1 MNILHKYIALIIISM
16 LPLFGYAEE
25 ADRPTPALPVKE
37 GNFEFG
43 LQYDGELQTN
53 FHGDYNFL
61 NLLRLDGS
69 VRLSENLR
77 INVSTL
83 SIAHTNENL
92 ASDLQ
97 TFSNLVTDENVP
109 LTIAVAGMEW
119 EKETAKGTHKVFLGV
134 RNTGE
139 DYFASE
145 VTSFFVNS
153 SNGIFPTISA
163 NYPICTYPYAS
174 MSLHYEYDS
183 KHWGAKATVYNG
195 EGHYRLAGRDNVFRI
210 CPKSDGVFVMAQGEY
225 KTSKSNI
232 FLGGSLYKDSPTL
245 WTYAEH
251 NIGEYENG
259 GLSIIA
265 TYSHCFEKEA
275 LCRNFVGAG
284 AKLDINK
291 VELGIFSDYADYS
304 FGHEYATEL
313 SCRIPLCKH
322 LSVKPSLHYI
332 NGTTEKGLFGL
343 VRMTIGL

>member
-1 MNILHKYIALIIISM
+1 M
-16 LPLFGYAEE
+16 LPLCSHAEE
-25 ADRPTPALPVKE
+25 ADSTGR
-37 GNFEFG
+37 FEFG
-43 LQYDGELQTN
+43 MQYDAELQTN
-53 FHGDYNFL
+53 FHGDCNFL

-69 VRLSENLR
+69 VRLSDNLR
-77 INVSTL
+77 FNVSTL

-97 TFSNLVTDENVP
+97 TFSNIVTDENVP

-119 EKETAKGTHKVFLGV
+119 EKETAKGTHKAFLGV

-145 VTSFFVNS
+145 VTAFYVNS

-163 NYPICTYPYAS
+163 NYPIGTYPYAS
-174 MSLHYEYDS
+174 MALHYEYDS

-210 CPKSDGVFVMAQGEY
+210 CPKSDGVFVMAHGEY

-251 NIGEYENG
+251 NIGECENG
-259 GLSIIA
+259 NLNIIA
-265 TYSHCFEKEA
+265 AYSHCFDKNA
-275 LCRNFVGAG
+275 QCRNFVGAG
-284 AKLDINK
+284 AKLNSPLRLSRSRESI
-291 VELGIFSDYADYS
+291 ELGLFTDYAD
-304 FGHEYATEL
+304 FNTDHEFATEL
-313 SCRIPLCKH
+313 SCHIPFGKH

-343 VRMTIGL
+343 VRMTVVF

>member
-1 MNILHKYIALIIISM
+1 MKNLYFFIALLLIFSPSQM
-16 LPLFGYAEE
+16 ALAEE
-25 ADRPTPALPVKE
+25 TDSVSR
-37 GNFEFG
+37 FEFG
-43 LQYDGELQTN
+43 MQYDAELQTN

-77 INVSTL
+77 FNVSTL

-163 NYPICTYPYAS
+163 NYPIGTYPYAS

-265 TYSHCFEKEA
+265 AYSHCFEKEA

-284 AKLDINK
+284 AKYDSPLRLSHSGDSI
-291 VELGIFSDYADYS
+291 EFGLFSDYADYS

>member
-1 MNILHKYIALIIISM
+1 M
-16 LPLFGYAEE
+16 LPLCSHAEE
-25 ADRPTPALPVKE
+25 ADSTGR
-37 GNFEFG
+37 FEFG
-43 LQYDGELQTN
+43 MQYDTELQTN
-53 FHGDYNFL
+53 FHGDCNFL
-61 NLLRLDGS
+61 NLMRLDGS

-77 INVSTL
+77 FNVSTL
-83 SIAHTNENL
+83 SIAHANGNI

-97 TFSNLVTDENVP
+97 TFSNLVTDESIP
-109 LTIAVAGMEW
+109 LTIAVAGIEW
-119 EKETAKGTHKVFLGV
+119 TLGSTSTSASTSKSASTFFIGV

-139 DYFASE
+139 DYFASD
-145 VTSFFVNS
+145 VTAFYVNS

-163 NYPICTYPYAS
+163 NYPIATYPYAS

-183 KHWGAKATVYNG
+183 KYWGAKATIYNG
-195 EGHYRLAGRDNVFRI
+195 EGHYRLAGKDNVFRI

-265 TYSHCFEKEA
+265 AYSHCFEKEA
-275 LCRNFVGAG
+275 LCRNFVGVG
-284 AKLDINK
+284 AKLDSPLRLLHSGES
-291 VELGIFSDYADYS
+291 VEFGIFSDYADYS

-343 VRMTIGL
+343 VRMTVEL

>member
-1 MNILHKYIALIIISM
+1 MAL
-16 LPLFGYAEE
+16 AEE
-25 ADRPTPALPVKE
+25 TDSVSR
-37 GNFEFG
+37 FEFG
-43 LQYDGELQTN
+43 MQYDAELQTN

-77 INVSTL
+77 FNVSTL
-83 SIAHTNENL
+83 SIAHTNGNI

-97 TFSNLVTDENVP
+97 TFSNLVTDENIP
-109 LTIAVAGMEW
+109 LTIAVAGIEW
-119 EKETAKGTHKVFLGV
+119 TLGSRSASRSTFFIGV

-139 DYFASE
+139 DYFASD
-145 VTSFFVNS
+145 VTAFYVNS

-163 NYPICTYPYAS
+163 NYPIATYPYAS

-183 KHWGAKATVYNG
+183 KYWGAKATIYNG
-195 EGHYRLAGRDNVFRI
+195 EGHYRLAGKDNVFRI

-259 GLSIIA
+259 SISLIA

-343 VRMTIGL
+343 IRMTVTF